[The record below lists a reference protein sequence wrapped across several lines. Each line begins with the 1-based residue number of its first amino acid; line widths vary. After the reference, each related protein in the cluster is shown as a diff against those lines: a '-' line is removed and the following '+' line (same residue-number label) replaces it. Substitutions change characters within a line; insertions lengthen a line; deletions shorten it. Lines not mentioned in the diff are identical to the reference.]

1 MPLTQISSVQI
12 QHENIW
18 KVKNKKKHWKIGNS
32 SLTELKG
39 QRNEQKDRWRV
50 KRGSTHIVTVSTATK
65 ASYHFPALDFQTT
78 AASLYHQFKVE

>member
-1 MPLTQISSVQI
+1 MQI